1 MAYRI
6 RYFFLLLFDA
16 FLIALAVYVMLLMR
30 FDAAVPLEY
39 KEAFRSLIPIIIL
52 VNLLFLAG
60 MKLYNRVWEYASLGE
75 LFAILRATTFSMAII
90 VMLIYLLKL
99 PALPRS
105 VYIGSWVFISI
116 FIGASR
122 VSWRVLRNYLFLGTT
137 RDFQSVLVI
146 GAGDAGAILIKE
158 IENNPRLKMKVKG
171 IVDDD
176 PSRQGK
182 ILNNVPILGTRKKI
196 ETLVPELGIDE
207 IIIAIPSATGETIRQ
222 LVNIC
227 KKTPARLRILPGI
240 YQSASGLVKNLRD
253 VRMEDLLKR
262 EPVQVKLTEMAG
274 YISNKNIL
282 VTGAGGSIG
291 SELCRQLANLSP
303 NSLVIIDCCEN
314 NLFDIESELH
324 TDYPDVHIIPQ
335 LIDIRKEDKLEKV
348 FLEFR
353 PQVVFH
359 AAAYKHVPMMERH
372 PDEAIENNVM
382 GSFIV
387 AKLAD
392 RYKAAT
398 FVYISTDKAVNPT
411 SVMGATKRMAE
422 LIIKEL
428 NNNSKTKFASVRFGN
443 VLGSRGS
450 VIPTF
455 VKQIE
460 KGGPVT
466 VTHPDMRR
474 YFMTIPEA
482 VQLVIQAGA
491 LTQGGEI
498 FVLDMGEMVKI
509 DVLARDLIRLAGY
522 EPEKDVQIV
531 YTGIRPGEKLYEELF
546 TDPEG
551 LSTTQHERI
560 FVSKKELDIVY
571 TDISNQVSIL
581 MQEKTNSEIIKQLYT
596 IIPEFCRSFDND
608 STDFK
613 NWNHMQENSNSDKL
627 AI

>member
-122 VSWRVLRNYLFLGTT
+122 VSWRVLRNYLFRGTT

-207 IIIAIPSATGETIRQ
+207 IIIAIPSASGETIRQ

-227 KKTPARLRILPGI
+227 KKTTARLRILPGI
-240 YQSASGLVKNLRD
+240 YQSASSLLKNLRD
-253 VRMEDLLKR
+253 VQMEDLLRR
-262 EPVQVKLTEMAG
+262 EPVEVNLNEIAG
-274 YISNKNIL
+274 YTGGKTIL

-291 SELCRQLANLSP
+291 SELCRQLAGLSP
-303 NSLVIIDCCEN
+303 GSLIILDCCEN
-314 NLFDIESELH
+314 NLFEIETELQV
-324 TDYPDVHIIPQ
+324 DFPEIHIVPQ
-335 LIDIRKEDKLEKV
+335 LVDIRKEEKLEKV
-348 FLEFR
+348 FLDYS

-372 PDEAIENNVM
+372 PEEAIENNVM
-382 GSFIV
+382 GTYIT
-387 AKLAD
+387 AKLAE
-392 RYKAAT
+392 RYKVET
-398 FVYISTDKAVNPT
+398 FIFISTDKAVNPT
-411 SVMGATKRMAE
+411 SIMGTSKRIAE
-422 LIIKEL
+422 LIIKEI
-428 NNNSKTKFASVRFGN
+428 NNESKTKFASVRFGN

-460 KGGPVT
+460 RGGPVT
-466 VTHPDMRR
+466 VTHPDMKR

-498 FVLDMGEMVKI
+498 FVLDMGEMVRI
-509 DVLARDLIRLAGY
+509 DDLARDLIRLAGY
-522 EPEKDVQIV
+522 EPDKDIPIV

-546 TDPEG
+546 TNQEG
-551 LSTTQHERI
+551 MMTTQHERI
-560 FVSKKELDIVY
+560 FVLNKEINGDLEKICLHFDSLINNSGFHHKFSPLDI
-571 TDISNQVSIL
+571 NSIL
-581 MQEKTNSEIIKQLYT
+581 EIR
-596 IIPEFCRSFDND
+596 IP
-608 STDFK
+608 
-613 NWNHMQENSNSDKL
+613 SNEQKR
-627 AI
+627 AMAQ

>member
-122 VSWRVLRNYLFLGTT
+122 VSWRVLRNYLFRGTT

-207 IIIAIPSATGETIRQ
+207 IIIAIPSASGDTIRQ

-227 KKTPARLRILPGI
+227 KKTTARLRILPGI
-240 YQSASGLVKNLRD
+240 YQSASSLLKNLRD
-253 VRMEDLLKR
+253 VQMEDLLRR
-262 EPVQVKLTEMAG
+262 EPVEVNLNEIAG
-274 YISNKNIL
+274 YTGGKTIL

-291 SELCRQLANLSP
+291 SELCRQLAGLSP
-303 NSLVIIDCCEN
+303 GSLIILDCCEN
-314 NLFDIESELH
+314 NLFEIETELQV
-324 TDYPDVHIIPQ
+324 DFPEIHIVPQ
-335 LIDIRKEDKLEKV
+335 LVDIRKEEKLEKV
-348 FLEFR
+348 FLDYS

-372 PDEAIENNVM
+372 PEEAIENNVM
-382 GSFIV
+382 GTYIT
-387 AKLAD
+387 AKLAE
-392 RYKAAT
+392 RYKVET
-398 FVYISTDKAVNPT
+398 FIFISTDKAVNPT
-411 SVMGATKRMAE
+411 SIMGTSKRIAE
-422 LIIKEL
+422 LIIKEI
-428 NNNSKTKFASVRFGN
+428 NNESKTKFASVRFGN

-460 KGGPVT
+460 RGGPVT
-466 VTHPDMRR
+466 VTHPDMKR

-498 FVLDMGEMVKI
+498 FVLDMGEMVRI
-509 DVLARDLIRLAGY
+509 DDLARDLIRLAGY
-522 EPEKDVQIV
+522 EPDKDIPIV

-546 TDPEG
+546 TNQEG
-551 LSTTQHERI
+551 MMTTQHERI
-560 FVSKKELDIVY
+560 FVLNKEINGDLEKICLHFDSLINNSGFHHKFSPLDI
-571 TDISNQVSIL
+571 NSIL
-581 MQEKTNSEIIKQLYT
+581 EIR
-596 IIPEFCRSFDND
+596 IP
-608 STDFK
+608 
-613 NWNHMQENSNSDKL
+613 SNEQKR
-627 AI
+627 AMAQ